1 MNDSLQKELDSVK
14 SETPTA
20 VGRDFPAIVYGGLF
34 TFLGYWLTDVGAT
47 GFGVAMIALGLFG
60 AATGLATFVSA
71 SPKVKVFQAID
82 NFALAVLFLF
92 FTASGPGG
100 GDFLDN
106 PLVNL
111 GLAAFLVWAGADD
124 LKEYGTLS
132 AVEAGQRE
140 QERA

>member
-1 MNDSLQKELDSVK
+1 M
-14 SETPTA
+14 
-20 VGRDFPAIVYGGLF
+20 
-34 TFLGYWLTDVGAT
+34 
-47 GFGVAMIALGLFG
+47 
-60 AATGLATFVSA
+60 
-71 SPKVKVFQAID
+71 
-82 NFALAVLFLF
+82 LFLF